1 MIIIGIIFY
10 FVFGFVSL
18 LLIHMYKRELGV
30 DIYDPPHSVYYD
42 DYKNNA
48 QAFLTFAIMWPFFWL
63 ITLVKFLWETGE
75 KISEVI
81 GKKIGK

>member
-1 MIIIGIIFY
+1 
-10 FVFGFVSL
+10 
-18 LLIHMYKRELGV
+18 MYKRELGV

-63 ITLVKFLWETGE
+63 ITLVKFLWEICE